1 MTGRIAA
8 SLIYESLIEY
18 SLMVGG
24 GGGEIVEKV
33 RPIFEVLAPA
43 LRFIAGG

>member
-18 SLMVGG
+18 SLMVG